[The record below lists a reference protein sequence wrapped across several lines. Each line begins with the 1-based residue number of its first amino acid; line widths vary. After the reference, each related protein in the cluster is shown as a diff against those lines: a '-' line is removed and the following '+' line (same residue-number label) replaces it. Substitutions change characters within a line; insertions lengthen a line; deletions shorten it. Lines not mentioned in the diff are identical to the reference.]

1 MMNEDLKEIA
11 RWLRVN
17 KLSLNIKKTHFMI
30 FSDKNK
36 PISNLAIKID
46 GELVNEVQK
55 TKFLGVIIDKKLSWK
70 EHI

>member
-1 MMNEDLKEIA
+1 MNEDLKEIA

-17 KLSLNIKKTHFMI
+17 KLSLNIKKTNFMI

>member
-17 KLSLNIKKTHFMI
+17 KLSLNIKKTNFMI